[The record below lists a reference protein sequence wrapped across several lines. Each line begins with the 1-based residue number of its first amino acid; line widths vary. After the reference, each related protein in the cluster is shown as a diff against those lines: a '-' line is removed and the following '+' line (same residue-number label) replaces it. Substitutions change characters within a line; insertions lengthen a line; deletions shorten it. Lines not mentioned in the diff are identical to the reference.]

1 MKSIQELREA
11 RAKKAEEIKAFNDLA
26 ENWTPENEEASK
38 VKFEELTAEYDGLT
52 ADIQR
57 MEKVIAIG
65 DYQDAPAGS
74 TVSNIQ
80 VGADRELEKPFANL
94 AEQLFCVRRAA
105 VSEGRN
111 VDKRLL
117 AINDQVRATQLAAIR
132 AAASGMNEEIPSEG
146 GYALQT
152 DFAGMIF
159 ESAATEGEILPR
171 VDAYEVGPGANAVN
185 WVEIDEQDVSTTVF
199 GGVRVYRVPPATA
212 TTATGPV
219 LKENSLKL
227 LKLFGLAYTTEELEQ
242 DTVFVSD
249 LYTRAFTLAIRRTV
263 EGEVIDGNGATEC
276 LGILNGGDLVS
287 VAKET
292 GQAADT
298 VVYENIVKMWI
309 RLHPTMKANSAWLL
323 HPDVE
328 EQLLFMDFP
337 VGTGGVPV
345 FLPPGGASTAP
356 YSTLFGRPIVPTD
369 HCSALGDKGD
379 IILSDLSQYFLVRKG
394 GVRSE
399 TSIHVAFLTD
409 ERAYKFVF
417 RANGQPKRANPLT
430 IKNSTKTRASN
441 VTLNARA

>member
-1 MKSIQELREA
+1 MKSIQELREE
-11 RAKKAEEIKAFNDLA
+11 RATKAEEIKTFNETAD
-26 ENWTPENEEASK
+26 NWTPENKEASE
-38 VKFEELTAEYDGLT
+38 VKFEELTTEYDGLT
-52 ADIQR
+52 AEIQR
-57 MEKVIAIG
+57 MEKVIQIK
-65 DYQDAPAGS
+65 DHQETLVDP
-74 TVSNIQ
+74 VPEIQ
-80 VGADRELEKPFANL
+80 MGADREAEKPFANL
-94 AEQLFCVRRAA
+94 AEQLFAIRRAD
-105 VSEGRN
+105 VSKGRD

-117 AINDQVRATQLAAIR
+117 VINDQVRATQLAAIR

-219 LKENSLKL
+219 LKENALKL

-242 DTVFVSD
+242 DTTFVSD
-249 LYTRAFTLAIRRTV
+249 LYTRAFTLAIRRTL

-287 VAKET
+287 VAKES
-292 GQAADT
+292 GQKADT
-298 VVYENIVKMWI
+298 IVYPNLVKMWI
-309 RLHPTMKANSAWLL
+309 RLHPTMKANSAFLL
-323 HPDVE
+323 HPDAE
-328 EQLLFMDFP
+328 EQLLFMEFP

-399 TSIHVAFLTD
+399 TSIHVASLTD
-409 ERAYKFVF
+409 QWAYKFVF
-417 RANGQPKRANPLT
+417 RANGQPKRGNPLT